1 MEPWMRRAS
10 LSSRTNIRSWHS
22 WEYRS
27 MKSLL
32 GKACSTHSSRLSSL
46 GHLVKSL
53 IWFKWSNCLDSSH
66 RTYFEMDRILGYGS
80 TRLVSIYGPFIAM
93 LISLDIHARRLSNPN
108 NLLSGQLRERT
119 RGKDE
124 RYRRTGRCF
133 ISSHYVAI
141 ASWRPLESEGLG
153 RSPLVL
159 LVSRLR
165 SVVYQS

>member
-108 NLLSGQLRERT
+108 NLLSGQLREAKMSDTDVPDAASFLRT
-119 RGKDE
+119 MLQLHPEDRWKAKD
-124 RYRRTGRCF
+124 
-133 ISSHYVAI
+133 
-141 ASWRPLESEGLG
+141 
-153 RSPLVL
+153 LVDHL
-159 LVSRLR
+159 WF
-165 SVVYQS
+165 Y